1 MTAFHGVHMTLLPPL
16 PQPANAQLQN
26 ITSVHRKRSIT
37 LVCEDRT
44 GEKHGDDRVG
54 GELEIK
60 AKRKVR
66 KQVKQ
71 REQK

>member
-1 MTAFHGVHMTLLPPL
+1 M
-16 PQPANAQLQN
+16 
-26 ITSVHRKRSIT
+26 
-37 LVCEDRT
+37 CEDRT

-71 REQK
+71 RDNQTKIKVMLRVLPCGTLIFRKL